1 MAHPSTIKPRKSPS
15 QARSKATVD
24 AILDATARVL
34 VSDGYALASTNR
46 IAETAGV
53 SIGSVYQYFP
63 SKQALVIALRR
74 RHAEHMLSMLMA
86 MGKGAA
92 EAGAAEAV
100 KILVHAVI
108 AAHMVDPRLHRVLGQ
123 EVPHPYA
130 TEGRTDI
137 EADMRAL
144 TKSLLLVHRAHILPT
159 DLELASLILFHLV
172 ESLVHAAVIDGN
184 AAFATEV
191 LEQEICT
198 VVWRYLGIDPGKSS
212 R

>member
-1 MAHPSTIKPRKSPS
+1 MATPSAAKPRKSPS

-24 AILDATARVL
+24 VILQATARVL
-34 VSDGYALASTNR
+34 VRDGYASASTNR

-53 SIGSVYQYFP
+53 SIGSLYQYFP
-63 SKQALVIALRR
+63 SKHALVTALRR
-74 RHAEHMLSMLMA
+74 RHAEEMLAMLVET
-86 MGKGAA
+86 GKGATQA
-92 EAGAAEAV
+92 SAVDAV

-108 AAHMVDPRLHRVLGQ
+108 AAHMVDPQLHRVLGQ
-123 EVPHPYA
+123 EVPRPYA

-144 TKSLLLVHRAHILPT
+144 TIGLLKAHSSHILPT
-159 DLELASLILFHLV
+159 NLDLASLILFHLV
-172 ESLVHAAVIDGN
+172 ESLVHAAVIDGC
-184 AAFATEV
+184 AAFATDL

-198 VVWRYLGIDPGKSS
+198 VVWRYLGIEPGKSS